1 VSDGRRVAGGILAS
15 KMRKVAKEI
24 DTHPDT
30 KDEIISR
37 KTKVSQKIVRTV
49 RDKLSSPEQNPDNIE
64 VEVNQLWGEQ

>member
-1 VSDGRRVAGGILAS
+1 MSDGRRVAGGILAS